1 VRTVVVQVERGEV
14 VLLVGFRP
22 GSGEATDG
30 VLARVASQPKSRQ
43 LTTMRDTLAAFA
55 VGPLAVS
62 VDGKPLAP
70 TSVRAKLGVEP
81 GGGRPV
87 VVVLVTYTLPAVG
100 SQLSVSSKEPR
111 STRISWANHGN
122 CRIDLERAPA
132 QGRWFD
138 GVASFLLTLAPQCA
152 APPSVSPDF
161 SPPR

>member
-22 GSGEATDG
+22 GSGDATDA

-43 LTTMRDTLAAFA
+43 LATMRDTLAAFA
-55 VGPLAVS
+55 VGPLAVR
-62 VDGKPLAP
+62 VDGTSLPP

-87 VVVLVTYTLPAVG
+87 VVVLVTYALPSTG
-100 SQLSVSSKEPR
+100 SQLSVTSREPR
-111 STRISWANHGN
+111 STRISWTNRAA
-122 CRIDLERAPA
+122 CRVDLQRSPA

-138 GVASFLLTLAPQCA
+138 GVASFLLNLAPPCVVPA
-152 APPSVSPDF
+152 SASSDSSPA
-161 SPPR
+161 R